1 MSNNC
6 YDKHQCP
13 IIINSYHKPPVHSV
27 GVSVSLRVTTNARIR
42 ITASL
47 KRRVSRT
54 QVIAMLIRVIQS
66 NLDYPDSSGPQ

>member
-13 IIINSYHKPPVHSV
+13 INSYHKPPIHGV

-66 NLDYPDSSGPQ
+66 GSSGPQ

>member
-13 IIINSYHKPPVHSV
+13 INSYHKPPVHSV

-47 KRRVSRT
+47 KRRVSKT